1 MWTKLS
7 DAPSSSILQEPE
19 MEHYEKDLPVRQLV
33 TQTSSSRNSPLN
45 VQNSQQS
52 NVTKDAKPNET
63 EAKIKYSPSSN
74 SCSHLSKDEEF
85 SSYSEL
91 EPITA
96 TESSTKAKRQRPALL
111 PRNQPKS
118 EHFSQLCLP
127 SKPEENTQLMDTF
140 AETTEDSYS
149 GEREY
154 MEINDN
160 DVIYG
165 HKLDTVPPAPKLPL
179 PPLPSKPL
187 SPCCENENR
196 KNSILESSQD
206 NRQASLTIRERN
218 WTSRFANEPFYQA
231 YNQASILKEL
241 KHQLSS
247 RLMSQ
252 ASRADPDSPNDNVV
266 VRLPSQQKKKSDDD
280 TVLQADDVR
289 TSSPLLTPVKNKV
302 KRKFSSSSTTSQA
315 VDVRMYKEEAEK
327 PAPSSCPGSST
338 DIRVD
343 RDLPNTWNEA
353 RGEQGSSLPSEDVKK
368 SRFSCWQEM
377 PAVKESGA
385 LTALTRAEILLQ
397 ESMFEVVTSEASYLR
412 SLNVT
417 IDHFMAS
424 GELSRLLTKQDKKI
438 LFSTITKIQQVSEN
452 FLIDLEC
459 RLDEN
464 PVISDICD
472 ITEHHAKHSFS
483 SYIDYVRNQP
493 YQEKIFLQF
502 TKEKAQF
509 TEVVNKLQEDPI
521 CHRLP
526 LKSFLFLPFQ
536 RITRL
541 KILVENILKRTEQGC
556 NREKMAAA
564 ALKEVSKIVGECN
577 KEVGKMKQTEE
588 MVHIGNTIE
597 FTKMKAI
604 PVISQFRWLVKRG
617 ELLELSMQEKFFRLK
632 KLSPVYLFLFNDL
645 LLVTVQKGTE
655 KARWMEALTQKKSS
669 ENDNEASE
677 YEKVY
682 EDWDCPQVQ
691 CLEAYAAQQAD
702 ELSLEPANLINVT
715 HKTTDGWYKG
725 MRLSDGKM
733 GWFPNNCVKE
743 IMNEHVRRRNLLE
756 RYRVLRA
763 AEELLQMKN

>member
-1 MWTKLS
+1 
-7 DAPSSSILQEPE
+7 
-19 MEHYEKDLPVRQLV
+19 
-33 TQTSSSRNSPLN
+33 
-45 VQNSQQS
+45 
-52 NVTKDAKPNET
+52 
-63 EAKIKYSPSSN
+63 
-74 SCSHLSKDEEF
+74 
-85 SSYSEL
+85 
-91 EPITA
+91 
-96 TESSTKAKRQRPALL
+96 
-111 PRNQPKS
+111 
-118 EHFSQLCLP
+118 
-127 SKPEENTQLMDTF
+127 
-140 AETTEDSYS
+140 
-149 GEREY
+149 
-154 MEINDN
+154 
-160 DVIYG
+160 
-165 HKLDTVPPAPKLPL
+165 
-179 PPLPSKPL
+179 
-187 SPCCENENR
+187 
-196 KNSILESSQD
+196 
-206 NRQASLTIRERN
+206 
-218 WTSRFANEPFYQA
+218 
-231 YNQASILKEL
+231 
-241 KHQLSS
+241 
-247 RLMSQ
+247 
-252 ASRADPDSPNDNVV
+252 
-266 VRLPSQQKKKSDDD
+266 
-280 TVLQADDVR
+280 
-289 TSSPLLTPVKNKV
+289 
-302 KRKFSSSSTTSQA
+302 
-315 VDVRMYKEEAEK
+315 MYKEEAEK

-502 TKEKAQF
+502 T
-509 TEVVNKLQEDPI
+509 
-521 CHRLP
+521 
-526 LKSFLFLPFQ
+526 
-536 RITRL
+536 ITRL

-645 LLVTVQKGTE
+645 LLVTVQKGADRFVVQDYAHRSLTEVQEVKLNSIGSLQENSFVLVLIQNRRNECSKRLVKASNPTE

-669 ENDNEASE
+669 ENDNEESE

>member
-1 MWTKLS
+1 
-7 DAPSSSILQEPE
+7 
-19 MEHYEKDLPVRQLV
+19 
-33 TQTSSSRNSPLN
+33 
-45 VQNSQQS
+45 
-52 NVTKDAKPNET
+52 
-63 EAKIKYSPSSN
+63 
-74 SCSHLSKDEEF
+74 
-85 SSYSEL
+85 
-91 EPITA
+91 
-96 TESSTKAKRQRPALL
+96 
-111 PRNQPKS
+111 
-118 EHFSQLCLP
+118 
-127 SKPEENTQLMDTF
+127 
-140 AETTEDSYS
+140 
-149 GEREY
+149 
-154 MEINDN
+154 
-160 DVIYG
+160 
-165 HKLDTVPPAPKLPL
+165 
-179 PPLPSKPL
+179 
-187 SPCCENENR
+187 
-196 KNSILESSQD
+196 
-206 NRQASLTIRERN
+206 
-218 WTSRFANEPFYQA
+218 
-231 YNQASILKEL
+231 
-241 KHQLSS
+241 
-247 RLMSQ
+247 
-252 ASRADPDSPNDNVV
+252 
-266 VRLPSQQKKKSDDD
+266 
-280 TVLQADDVR
+280 
-289 TSSPLLTPVKNKV
+289 
-302 KRKFSSSSTTSQA
+302 
-315 VDVRMYKEEAEK
+315 MYKEEAEK

-645 LLVTVQKGTE
+645 LLVTVQKGADRFVVQDYAHRSLTEVQEVKLNSIGSLQENSFVLVLIQNRRNECSKRLVKASNPTE